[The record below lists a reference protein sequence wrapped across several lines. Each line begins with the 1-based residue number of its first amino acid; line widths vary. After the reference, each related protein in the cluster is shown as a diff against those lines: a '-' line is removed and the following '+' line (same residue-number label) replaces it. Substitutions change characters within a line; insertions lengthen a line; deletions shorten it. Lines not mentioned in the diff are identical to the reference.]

1 MRQEGQFQTSSCFL
15 KNLYMSLVSI
25 YFQYIKTNYKTLV
38 YDLLNLWYSQSWFF
52 RKWSGNSFPT
62 TFCVWFFLKK
72 FFSCYVLL
80 TEILPLLL
88 QILGNMCI
96 EIVCFPGCDAINFE
110 INLNFLIKSFFY
122 MTKKLRQIFKNVSR
136 AKMSREQELLIFTNI
151 KGLSVAENCLRLE
164 SVPLNSFFLHFFLF
178 Y

>member
-1 MRQEGQFQTSSCFL
+1 MIC
-15 KNLYMSLVSI
+15 SI
-25 YFQYIKTNYKTLV
+25 YAQF
-38 YDLLNLWYSQSWFF
+38 WYSQSWFF

-62 TFCVWFFLKK
+62 TFCVWFFKK
-72 FFSCYVLL
+72 NFFSCYVLL

-136 AKMSREQELLIFTNI
+136 AKRAFNFHQYQRAFSCQ
-151 KGLSVAENCLRLE
+151 NCLRLE
-164 SVPLNSFFLHFFLF
+164 SVPLNSFFLHFLF
-178 Y
+178 ILLTLF

>member
-1 MRQEGQFQTSSCFL
+1 MRQEDQFQTSFCFL
-15 KNLYMSLVSI
+15 KNLYMRLVSI

-136 AKMSREQELLIFTNI
+136 ARAFNFHQYQRAFSCRK
-151 KGLSVAENCLRLE
+151 LSQTWERAFKL
-164 SVPLNSFFLHFFLF
+164 FFSSFFLF

>member
-1 MRQEGQFQTSSCFL
+1 MRQEDQFQTSFCFL
-15 KNLYMSLVSI
+15 KNLYMRLVSI

-110 INLNFLIKSFFY
+110 INLNFLIKPFFY

-136 AKMSREQELLIFTNI
+136 AKRAFNFHQYQRASSCQ
-151 KGLSVAENCLRLE
+151 KLSQTWERAFKLFF
-164 SVPLNSFFLHFFLF
+164 SSFFLL